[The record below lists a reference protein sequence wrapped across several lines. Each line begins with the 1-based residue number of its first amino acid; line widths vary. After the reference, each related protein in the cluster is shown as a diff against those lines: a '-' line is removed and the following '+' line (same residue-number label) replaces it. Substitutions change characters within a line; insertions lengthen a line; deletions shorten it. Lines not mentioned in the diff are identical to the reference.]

1 MKKSPRCA
9 VQLKDNLME
18 LGKRTDLEI
27 LRTPLKQYQLFP
39 TGRNP
44 DTAQITD
51 DELKKLVR
59 YWKLHEARGLIE

>member
-1 MKKSPRCA
+1 
-9 VQLKDNLME
+9 ME